1 MKIIASG
8 LVILLLCAS
17 CAKRRAEK
25 QAEKDEQIIQEYLQ
39 NMGLTSS
46 KTDEGLHYIISQQG
60 TGEFP
65 NSISNVTVAYK
76 GYYTDGSVFDESTTS
91 GVTLNLQ
98 NVIEGWTIG
107 IPKYREGGN
116 GILLIPSALAYGTSG
131 SGSVPGNTVLIF
143 DVHLIA
149 IP

>member
-1 MKIIASG
+1 
-8 LVILLLCAS
+8 
-17 CAKRRAEK
+17 
-25 QAEKDEQIIQEYLQ
+25 
-39 NMGLTSS
+39 MGLTSS